1 MIPSTGTRFE
11 RIEPRLCVSAPAKH
25 LSNFRDVHHLV
36 ANFPTRKFLVR
47 NTPAFAEVKQAP
59 REVDPFALVHE
70 QLLND
75 VVARFIG

>member
-1 MIPSTGTRFE
+1 MIPSTGARFE
-11 RIEPRLCVSAPAKH
+11 RIESRLRVSAPAKH
-25 LSNFRDVHHLV
+25 LSNFRDAHLIV
-36 ANFPTRKFLVR
+36 ANFLTRKFLMR

-59 REVDPFALVHE
+59 IEIDLFALVPE